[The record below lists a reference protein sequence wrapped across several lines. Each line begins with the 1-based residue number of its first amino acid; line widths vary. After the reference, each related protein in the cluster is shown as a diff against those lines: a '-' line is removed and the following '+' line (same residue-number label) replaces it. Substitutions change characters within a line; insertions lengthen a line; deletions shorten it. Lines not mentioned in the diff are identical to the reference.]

1 MRGIGGA
8 VTAGLAAWSAQAKT
22 ILHISDVH
30 LNLTLDEM
38 NYGFDSSP
46 RLLESA
52 LSYARSVLHDPD
64 LLLYTGD
71 AVAHIDHNESVLAKT
86 VQTGFSMVQ
95 EYFHVK
101 NVTAILGNAD
111 FHDYEFYVTDPEKGG
126 TNPTIGM
133 VDAPWKQALSPSHFE
148 AFDSRGYL
156 WYQIE
161 PKLVVISLNTV
172 PYSVKHKPDTKYLD
186 DPFNQFEWLR
196 RTLVEVQTNGSYA
209 YIVGHIPPIID
220 SYGGESQWEL
230 KYMLTYQAIV
240 EAFPDIIKAQALEWT
255 KIFSAKAAYGLPS
268 LSSESLR
275 ALTHRMKADDGL
287 LHEYYRH
294 SKADSTRLPPCTT
307 SACLDKVLCT
317 QTWFSTVLQY
327 RECLDEQSAERIGIP
342 HWLHPFPRISWMWSL
357 VLWAAVIVVVAVV
370 VGVVHRA
377 LKRSSY
383 QTIPGPKEFEP

>member
-111 FHDYEFYVTDPEKGG
+111 CLHDYEFYVTDPEKGG

-240 EAFPDIIKAQALEWT
+240 EAFPDIIKAQIWSYNADTFDVEDYAVYATNFSTSGDSNALEWT
-255 KIFSAKAAYGLPS
+255 KIFSAKA
-268 LSSESLR
+268 
-275 ALTHRMKADDGL
+275 
-287 LHEYYRH
+287 
-294 SKADSTRLPPCTT
+294 
-307 SACLDKVLCT
+307 
-317 QTWFSTVLQY
+317 
-327 RECLDEQSAERIGIP
+327 
-342 HWLHPFPRISWMWSL
+342 
-357 VLWAAVIVVVAVV
+357 
-370 VGVVHRA
+370 
-377 LKRSSY
+377 
-383 QTIPGPKEFEP
+383 